1 VWHVCNRCIALIMSE
16 EWDVLIDRIVA
27 AYAALQLIPQNQ
39 QAEFRHEL
47 TLTITKNYPS
57 HNDERMAP
65 Q

>member
-1 VWHVCNRCIALIMSE
+1 MSE